1 MISLMKNLITSA
13 AQLLILTV
21 IFQSCKEDA
30 ETLSPTNKISFSL
43 SKATRNGTT
52 QLAEPAFILL
62 SIRDINGNTQNGMKL
77 SLIRFGNDY
86 VSENLELEP
95 GNYQLTEF
103 VVLDSIFNTVYATP
117 TEGSEL
123 SNYVEDP
130 LPIEFMVGDEQK
142 RVTPQVLAVEPKDN
156 PEQFGYVSFGFDV
169 VERVA
174 ELNLQIQYYDSA
186 NYDSA
191 YIVFRNSE
199 TEIKQKLILN
209 NETHTAAGL
218 VPKIALGNWSV
229 SISFFSTMTGNY
241 ESLEKTAVFDLDI
254 TPTATDLI
262 SNANTAFIKDKND
275 PINKSIRWMDFYY
288 YQMYSEG
295 SMASEGFVR
304 LPVDPTDAFIEIGT
318 FHPKWIYAYVDR
330 PFYNSSSDGTSNHYQ
345 GGGAFE
351 IYGKYGNTYDR
362 LDGDI
367 IDTTSLAPGISK
379 VVNKTWNFVDGL
391 IIVEGANTNQT
402 LFVYHV
408 WDLRSSNGRVR
419 SRSDVITWNRQ
430 KIEKRKKSHGP

>member
-1 MISLMKNLITSA
+1 MKKLFTST

-21 IFQSCKEDA
+21 IFQSCKEDI
-30 ETLSPTNKISFSL
+30 EPLSPTTNKIAFSF
-43 SKATRNGTT
+43 SKATRNVDTT
-52 QLAEPAFILL
+52 QLAEPTFILF
-62 SIRDINGNTQNGMKL
+62 SIKDMNGNTRNGMKL
-77 SLIRFGNDY
+77 SLARFGKDY
-86 VSENLELEP
+86 LSENLELEP
-95 GNYQLTEF
+95 GNYQLNEF
-103 VVLDSIFNTVYATP
+103 VVLDSTLNTVYATP

-123 SNYVEDP
+123 ANYVADP
-130 LPIEFMVGDEQK
+130 LPIEFTVGNEEK
-142 RVTPQVLAVEPKDN
+142 RLTPQVLAVEPKDN
-156 PEQFGYVSFGFDV
+156 PERFGYASFGFDIA
-169 VERVA
+169 ERVA
-174 ELNLQIQYYDSA
+174 QLNLQIQYYDSA
-186 NYDSA
+186 SYDSA

-218 VPKIALGNWSV
+218 VPKITLGTWNV
-229 SISFFSTMTGNY
+229 SISFFSTITGNY

-262 SNANTAFIKDKND
+262 SSTNTAFIKDKND
-275 PINKSIRWMDFYY
+275 PVNKSIHWMDFYY
-288 YQMYSEG
+288 YQMYSAG

-330 PFYNSSSDGTSNHYQ
+330 SFYNRSSDGTSNHYQ

-379 VVNKTWNFVDGL
+379 VANKTWNFVDAL
-391 IIVEGANTNQT
+391 IIVEGASTNQT
-402 LFVYHV
+402 LIVYHV
-408 WDLRSSNGRVR
+408 WDLRPSNGRVR
-419 SRSDVITWNRQ
+419 SHSDATTWNRQ
-430 KIEKRKKSHGP
+430 KIENRKKIHLP